1 MSGSSGGGTTQ
12 TTQTSEPWPEQQPY
26 LKTGFEQAQ
35 SGVLNRPLEYFPES
49 TVVPFAPET
58 EAAMG
63 AQGNRAMQGSPLL
76 GQAQQYTS
84 DVMGGNYLDPMNNP
98 YFSSTIDSIMSS
110 VRPGIDSQFAGAGRQ
125 GSGLHAES
133 LGTGLARGAAP
144 YLSNLYQQERGYQ
157 ENAAG
162 RAPGLAREDYFDIG
176 QLANVGAQREAKAQE
191 GLQDSISRW
200 NFGQSEP
207 TNRLSQYMN
216 LIQGNYGGTSTASQ
230 TAQSQTNP
238 LGNIL
243 GAGLGLAGTVGSFP
257 TAEGGS
263 LGADALGK

>member
-1 MSGSSGGGTTQ
+1 MGGSSGGGTTQ
-12 TTQTSEPWPEQQPY
+12 STSTSAPWDAQQPY
-26 LKTGFEQAQ
+26 LETGFQQAQ
-35 SGVLNRPLEYFPES
+35 SDVLNRPLEYFPES

-58 EAAMG
+58 TAALG
-63 AQGNRAMQGSPLL
+63 AQTNRAMQGSPLL
-76 GQAQQYTS
+76 GQAQGYTS

-98 YFSSTIDSIMSS
+98 YFSDTMDSIMSS

-157 ENAAG
+157 ENAAN

-191 GLQDSISRW
+191 GMQDSVSRW

-207 TNRLSQYMN
+207 TNRLAQYMN
-216 LIQGNYGGTSTASQ
+216 LIQGNYGGTSTGTQ
-230 TAQSQTNP
+230 TAQNETNP

-243 GAGLGLAGTVGSFP
+243 GAGLGLAGMAGGFP
-257 TAEGGS
+257 TAGGGS
-263 LGADALGK
+263 LGASALGK